1 MERSAL
7 ILGALLAGLAALFFV
22 NLPTNEVF
30 AFHRPDSTNAT
41 DYREDEPAVKYHC
54 FEQNEDGTYNKTN
67 EGYLIPCPID
77 HGDNA
82 WMLTS
87 SALVLMMT
95 PAGLAI
101 FYSGFSRQ
109 KNAVNTL
116 HMVFI
121 TTGIIALEWVLWG
134 YSLAFG
140 PDAGGYGFIGT
151 LDWAGLNNVLHD
163 VPSNAYGGI
172 DGFTIPHQ
180 TYMIFQ
186 MMFAIIT
193 PALVVAGLAE
203 RMKWSAFVIFII
215 LWATFVYDFAAH
227 WTWEITA
234 ADNYGMNPGYC
245 GFGWTG
251 CLGSLDFAGGTVIH
265 ITSGWAGLVIALML
279 GRRLGYGKI
288 PMEPHNI
295 SLIVLGAALLWVG
308 WFGFNAGSAAAA
320 ATNATSA
327 FVATQVATGMAA
339 VTWMLVSWAHTGRAS
354 TVGAASGAV
363 AGLVAI
369 TPASGFVSPMSAIA
383 IGIVAGVAC
392 YAAVMFK
399 NKRKW
404 DDALD
409 TWGVHGIGGLAGA
422 LMTGIF
428 AEHRF
433 TPWGDNGLAFGNPA
447 QLYENAVGAFA
458 ALAWSAG
465 ITALIVKVM
474 DLVWPGGIRVTPK
487 EEEVG
492 LDLSQHG
499 ERAYVTE

>member
-1 MERSAL
+1 MDRPAL
-7 ILGALLAGLAALFFV
+7 FTLALLVGIAALFSV
-22 NLPTNEVF
+22 NFASTNVAAYHLPTSE
-30 AFHRPDSTNAT
+30 APT
-41 DYREDEPAVKYHC
+41 DYREGEPWVKYSC
-54 FEQNEDGTYNKTN
+54 FEQNEDGSYNKTA
-67 EGYLIPCPID
+67 EGYLIPCAID

-101 FYSGFSRQ
+101 FYGGLSRQ
-109 KNAVNTL
+109 KNAVSTL

-121 TTGIIALEWVLWG
+121 TTGVIALQFALWG

-151 LDWAGLNNVLHD
+151 LQWAGLNNVLHD

-193 PALVVAGLAE
+193 PALIVAALAE
-203 RMKWSAFVIFII
+203 RMKFSAFIIFIV

-234 ADNYGMNPGYC
+234 ADNYGLTPGYC

-251 CLGSLDFAGGTVIH
+251 CLGALDFAGGTVIH
-265 ITSGWAGLVIALML
+265 ITSGWAGLAIALML
-279 GRRLGYGKI
+279 GRRLGYGKV

-295 SLIVLGAALLWVG
+295 SLVVLGAALLWVG

-327 FVATQVATGMAA
+327 FVATQIATGMAA
-339 VTWMLVSWAHTGRAS
+339 VTWMLVSWAHTGRPS

-369 TPASGFVSPMSAIA
+369 TPASGFVSPMSAII
-383 IGIVAGVAC
+383 IGIVAGVVC

-422 LMTGIF
+422 LLTGIL
-428 AEHRF
+428 AEKRF

-458 ALAWSAG
+458 ALAWALG
-465 ITALIVKVM
+465 ITALIVK
-474 DLVWPGGIRVTPK
+474 
-487 EEEVG
+487 
-492 LDLSQHG
+492 
-499 ERAYVTE
+499 